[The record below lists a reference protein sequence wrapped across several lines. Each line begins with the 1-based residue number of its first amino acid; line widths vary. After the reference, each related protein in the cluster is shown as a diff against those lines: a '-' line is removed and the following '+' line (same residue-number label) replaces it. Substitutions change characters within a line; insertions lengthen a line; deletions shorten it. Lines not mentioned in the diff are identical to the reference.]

1 MEIMQKMTLEIQ
13 LIGLLRLVI
22 ALFLGIMVGYERRN
36 RHKEAGI
43 KTHAIV
49 AMGSALVMLISKYGF
64 FDVAEYDGSRIAAQI
79 ISGVGFLGAG
89 IIFVKDNGISGLTTA
104 AGVWAISGVGMA
116 IGAGLYILGIGAT
129 ILMLLTQIM
138 THRNYTG

>member
-1 MEIMQKMTLEIQ
+1 
-13 LIGLLRLVI
+13 
-22 ALFLGIMVGYERRN
+22 
-36 RHKEAGI
+36 
-43 KTHAIV
+43 
-49 AMGSALVMLISKYGF
+49 MLISKYGF

>member
-89 IIFVKDNGISGLTTA
+89 IIFVKYSGISGLTTA